1 MELQLD
7 RVSSI
12 ASKYIGRPISR
23 LSPIQPIPFSPLDLT
38 MGCFR
43 GQAIGP
49 SLDLDLLSRNSSIA
63 TLPMQRVGIADM
75 EKSIMMETAAN
86 AMNELMRLA
95 QSNDPL
101 WMRSSVGNELLNL
114 EVYNKIFP
122 RPNHPKSPDMSI
134 EASRGS
140 CPVVMNGLTLV
151 NMFLDTVSLIIVSP
165 PILCISSYS
174 HVCLTE
180 FEFEEFS
187 YREVFSF
194 LIQGYVMH
202 PLLLIMFAC
211 HACFGVPYY
220 RYYGPS

>member
-63 TLPMQRVGIADM
+63 TLPMLTVGIADM

-95 QSNDPL
+95 QSNEPL
-101 WMRSSVGNELLNL
+101 WMRSSTGNELLNL

-122 RPNHPKSPDMSI
+122 RPNHLKSPDISI
-134 EASRGS
+134 EASRGA

-151 NMFLDTVSLIIVSP
+151 NMFLDMVSLTIVSP
-165 PILCISSYS
+165 PFYVFLPIGYS
-174 HVCLTE
+174 HFCLTE

-187 YREVFSF
+187 YREVLSF

-202 PLLLIMFAC
+202 PLLLTPSCMF
-211 HACFGVPYY
+211 
-220 RYYGPS
+220 